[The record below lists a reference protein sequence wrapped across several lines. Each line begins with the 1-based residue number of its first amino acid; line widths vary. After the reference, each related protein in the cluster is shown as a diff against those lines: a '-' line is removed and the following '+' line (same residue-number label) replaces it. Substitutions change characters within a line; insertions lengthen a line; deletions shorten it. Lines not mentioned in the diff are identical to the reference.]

1 MEVDI
6 SGSEETKKKE
16 VKVKKVKENEL
27 LREITVKIGL
37 EMIDTQKGVTV
48 EALSNSGITGLVM
61 SLEFA
66 RKQGFKLK
74 KIDRSIYVRNM
85 DGSFNKVQLS
95 IQ

>member
-37 EMIDTQKGVTV
+37 EIIDTQKGVTV